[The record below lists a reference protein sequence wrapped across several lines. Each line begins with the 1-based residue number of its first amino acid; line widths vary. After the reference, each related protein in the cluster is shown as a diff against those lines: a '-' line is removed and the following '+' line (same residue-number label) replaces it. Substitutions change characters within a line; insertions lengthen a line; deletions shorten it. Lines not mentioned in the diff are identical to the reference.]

1 MTTISRKKFSNSKL
15 YQRFTIVQ
23 IVTPEISLKNYFL
36 LLRVICVEKGHSSRS
51 LATC

>member
-23 IVTPEISLKNYFL
+23 RIVTPEISLKKLFSAFKSNM
-36 LLRVICVEKGHSSRS
+36 CGEG
-51 LATC
+51 T